1 MALVVVALGALAAQ
15 TAPAGT
21 ARPKALVTPNW
32 SGYVATSPAGSDRY
46 FASVTGTWIVPR
58 AHCRR
63 SRRASSS
70 TVWVGLGGFH
80 SGNQEAVG
88 TNSNCSASGK
98 ASYYAWFELVP
109 YLSYRAFPEIKDE
122 VRPGDR
128 ITGLVRVIDPR
139 LVELRL
145 EDRTQGWTFMRKI
158 TFTSQDTSTAEW
170 VVEAPAVCVRYLCHE
185 ADLAHFDDVTIGGI
199 SATAHKVHGTLTDPR
214 WDVYRVRLVP
224 SKLKVPTLLPSPTI
238 DRSKVRIRKGSA
250 ASPAGATPGAVAA
263 DGRSFTVKWVPV
275 AARNV

>member
-1 MALVVVALGALAAQ
+1 MDRAARALSAEQARLLVHRLG
-15 TAPAGT
+15 
-21 ARPKALVTPNW
+21 
-32 SGYVATSPAGSDRY
+32 
-46 FASVTGTWIVPR
+46 
-58 AHCRR
+58 R
-63 SRRASSS
+63 SRR
-70 TVWVGLGGFH
+70 LH

-98 ASYYAWFELVP
+98 TSYYAWFELVP

-185 ADLAHFDDVTIGGI
+185 ADLAHFDDVTIGSI
-199 SATAHKVHGTLTDPR
+199 SESAHKVHGTLTNRAGMSTASTRPVEAEGADAAPEP
-214 WDVYRVRLVP
+214 D
-224 SKLKVPTLLPSPTI
+224 
-238 DRSKVRIRKGSA
+238 DRQVE
-250 ASPAGATPGAVAA
+250 GA
-263 DGRSFTVKWVPV
+263 DQER
-275 AARNV
+275 